1 MRKSIAILFG
11 AAVVGMSGSAIAQT
25 TAPSTTAPSTI
36 KEERATVKKEMQM
49 KAMDVNSD
57 GMISKDEFMKYHETV
72 WQKVKR
78 NAKGLAVM
86 ADVDAAYA
94 AGMVPSA
101 IPGQPTE
108 KAKP

>member
-1 MRKSIAILFG
+1 MSKLIATLVG
-11 AAVVGMSGSAIAQT
+11 AAVIGMTGSAIAQT
-25 TAPSTTAPSTI
+25 TAPTTT
-36 KEERATVKKEMQM
+36 KEAKEQKVTAKKDLRW
-49 KAMDVNSD
+49 KAMDTNND
-57 GMISKDEFMKYHETV
+57 GMISQEEFMKYHETV

>member
-1 MRKSIAILFG
+1 MRKLIATLLG
-11 AAVVGMSGSAIAQT
+11 AAVVGMTGSVIAQT
-25 TAPSTTAPSTI
+25 TAPTTT
-36 KEERATVKKEMQM
+36 KEAKEQKVTAKKDLQWQ
-49 KAMDVNSD
+49 AMDTNSD
-57 GMISKDEFMKYHETV
+57 GMISQEEFMKYHETV

-94 AGMVPSA
+94 AGTVPSA
-101 IPGQPTE
+101 IPGQPSE

>member
-1 MRKSIAILFG
+1 MRKSIAILVG

-25 TAPSTTAPSTI
+25 TAPTTT
-36 KEERATVKKEMQM
+36 KEAKVQKVTAKKDLRWQ
-49 KAMDVNSD
+49 AMDTNSD
-57 GMISKDEFMKYHETV
+57 GMISHEEFMKYLETV

-78 NAKGLAVM
+78 NAKGYAM
-86 ADVDAAYA
+86 AIDIDAAYA
-94 AGMVPSA
+94 PGTVPSA